1 DYERALNESD
11 QGNLREIS
19 ETGRQRGFGL
29 DMPAL
34 MFTGGRSDVAESLT
48 ARGWRM
54 ESLPVDDLFRRYGI
68 EAPT

>member
-1 DYERALNESD
+1 
-11 QGNLREIS
+11 
-19 ETGRQRGFGL
+19 
-29 DMPAL
+29 